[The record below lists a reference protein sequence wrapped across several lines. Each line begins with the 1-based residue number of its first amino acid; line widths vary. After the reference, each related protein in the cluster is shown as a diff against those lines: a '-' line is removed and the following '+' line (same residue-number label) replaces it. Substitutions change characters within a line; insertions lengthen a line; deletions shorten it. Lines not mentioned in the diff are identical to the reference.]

1 MASHWVV
8 MDTIVQFRFAL
19 GGLLLVGTWHL
30 AAIDH
35 TLTICLILFIG
46 IWPVG
51 LLMFWTL
58 AKANGM
64 TLKEYVKKRQNGDY
78 HSGGD

>member
-1 MASHWVV
+1 MVDLEPLDGELALASHWVV
-8 MDTIVQFRFAL
+8 MDTIVQW
-19 GGLLLVGTWHL
+19 V
-30 AAIDH
+30 IDH
-35 TLTICLILFIG
+35 TLAICLILFIG

-58 AKANGM
+58 AKVNGM

>member
-1 MASHWVV
+1 
-8 MDTIVQFRFAL
+8 MDTIVQ
-19 GGLLLVGTWHL
+19 W
-30 AAIDH
+30 AIDH
-35 TLTICLILFIG
+35 TLAICIIAFFG
-46 IWPVG
+46 VWPVG
-51 LLMFWTL
+51 WFAVWTL